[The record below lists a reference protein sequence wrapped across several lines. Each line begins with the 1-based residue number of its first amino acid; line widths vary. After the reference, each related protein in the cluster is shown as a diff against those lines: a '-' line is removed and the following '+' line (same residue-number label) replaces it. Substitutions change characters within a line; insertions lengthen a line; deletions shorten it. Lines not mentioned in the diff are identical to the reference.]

1 MDVIPNVLA
10 QRYATPAMR
19 AIWSPEGKVRLERD
33 FWIAVLKAQQIAGLD
48 IPEGSIAAYERAR
61 DKIDLEDIERR
72 ERRTRHDVKARIE
85 SYNDLA
91 GHQEIHKGLTSRDLT
106 ENVEQLQVYRSLQL
120 IRLKGVA
127 ALHRLAERSQEWRE
141 VLLAG
146 RTHNVPA
153 QATTMGKR
161 VAMFGEELL
170 RALEALEAI
179 LACYPVRGLKGAVGT
194 QLDPIRLLGGDADR
208 ARELERD
215 VMNHLGMPDMLEAVG
230 QVYPRSLDFEVL
242 SALVQ
247 LGSGPSSFAKTL
259 RLMAGHELGSE
270 GFAAGQVGSSAMPHK
285 MNSRS
290 CERIN
295 GLLTVLKGYLGMAE
309 GLVGDQWNEGDVSCS
324 VVRRVCLPDAF
335 FAIDGLFETF
345 ITVLEQMEIYPAM
358 IEAENRQNF
367 PYLIT
372 TAVLMEAVKAGVGRE
387 TAHEVIKRHAL
398 ETVREWRA
406 GSLRDNNLIERL
418 AGDPD
423 LGLSRK
429 RLEEILAEAR
439 SSVGAARDQV
449 DRFRKR
455 CKPLFEQYPEAV
467 DFLPGAI
474 L

>member
-1 MDVIPNVLA
+1 MDAIPNVLA

-33 FWIAVLKAQQIAGLD
+33 FWIAVLKAQQKAGLK
-48 IPEGSIAAYERAR
+48 IPDAAIEAYERVR
-61 DKIDLEDIERR
+61 DTIDLGDIERR

-91 GHQEIHKGLTSRDLT
+91 GHEEIHKGLTSRDLT
-106 ENVEQLQVYRSLQL
+106 ENVEQLQVYRALEL
-120 IRLKGVA
+120 IRQKGVA
-127 ALHRLAERSQEWRE
+127 ALHQISERSEEWRE

-170 RALEALEAI
+170 RGLESLEEV
-179 LACYPVRGLKGAVGT
+179 LNHYPVRGLKGAVGT

-208 ARELERD
+208 ARELEED
-215 VMNHLGMPDMLEAVG
+215 VLKHLGLPDMLEAVG
-230 QVYPRSLDFEVL
+230 QVYPRSLDFRVL
-242 SALVQ
+242 SVLVQ

-270 GFAAGQVGSSAMPHK
+270 GFAPGQVGSSAMPHK

-295 GLLTVLKGYLGMAE
+295 GLLTVLKGYLTMAE
-309 GLVGDQWNEGDVSCS
+309 GLAGDQWNEGDVSCS

-358 IEAENRQNF
+358 IEAENRQYF

-387 TAHEVIKRHAL
+387 TAHELIKRHAL
-398 ETVREWRA
+398 DTVREWRS
-406 GSLRDNNLIERL
+406 GSLQENNLIERL
-418 AGDPD
+418 AGDSK
-423 LGLSRK
+423 LGLSRE
-429 RLEEILAEAR
+429 RLEGILEEAR

-449 DRFRKR
+449 GRLRKR
-455 CKPLFEQYPEAV
+455 CAPFFERYPEA
-467 DFLPGAI
+467 LEYRPGAI